1 MLWLQCGMM
10 LVLALALAVLAGLTH
25 LPRRTQMDEAVF
37 PVKLRRRKNIRN
49 GERRLRVYDL
59 VDVSGWFRR
68 RRHGGPKV
76 CACVFRVEAGP
87 R

>member
-1 MLWLQCGMM
+1 MVM
-10 LVLALALAVLAGLTH
+10 LVVPVVLAGLTH

-37 PVKLRRRKNIRN
+37 PVKLRWREYIRN